1 MTSTVASLA
10 TRGASASAPTG
21 WSHTIGSNLTL
32 KASTSSSQR
41 IARYLFIHMY
51 RLCML
56 TEVIKPRES
65 ARTMTLEGALSGMFP
80 ANLGQIFQSQVE

>member
-10 TRGASASAPTG
+10 TGGARASAPTG
-21 WSHTIGSNLTL
+21 WSHTIGSNLALET
-32 KASTSSSQR
+32 STSSSQR

-80 ANLGQIFQSQVE
+80 ANLSWIFQFLVE